1 MRPGHLTAWW
11 PLSSQTSYAAS
22 QGSKTMCSNEQGKSS
37 MACYDQTLE
46 VTLHRYSH
54 TLLIKE
60 HKPALI
66 EEAEADAGALDG
78 KRVK

>member
-1 MRPGHLTAWW
+1 
-11 PLSSQTSYAAS
+11 
-22 QGSKTMCSNEQGKSS
+22 MCSNEQGKSS

-46 VTLHRYSH
+46 VVLHRYSH
-54 TLLIKE
+54 TVLIKE

-66 EEAEADAGALDG
+66 EEAEADAEALDG